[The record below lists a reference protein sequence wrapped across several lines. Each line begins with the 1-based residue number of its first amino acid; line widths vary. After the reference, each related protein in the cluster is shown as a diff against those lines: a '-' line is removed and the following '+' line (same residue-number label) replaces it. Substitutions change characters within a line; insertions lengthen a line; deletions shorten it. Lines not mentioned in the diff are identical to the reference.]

1 MRRTARRAV
10 SVPINRTPKLGSVGL
25 VAALLVIGTAC
36 GGEAGSAD
44 NPSTTEAIAVEST
57 VTDSTVPSTPIAS
70 TTTIGVTTTLSPATT
85 IPVAPTTT
93 IPIAV
98 TTTAAVPQ
106 STVGE
111 AEVADLEQQLDEIDQ
126 LLAEIELDFS
136 QD

>member
-1 MRRTARRAV
+1 V
-10 SVPINRTPKLGSVGL
+10 SRSFKQTPKLAAIGL
-25 VAALLVIGTAC
+25 AAALLVIGTAC

-44 NPSTTEAIAVEST
+44 NPSTANEIAVEST
-57 VTDSTVPSTPIAS
+57 VTDSTIPSTPLAS
-70 TTTIGVTTTLSPATT
+70 TTTIDVTTTLPSATT
-85 IPVAPTTT
+85 IPVAPTTTT

-106 STVGE
+106 PTVTE